1 MKISFLAF
9 RTVKGKL
16 LGITLISAGAALLAA
31 GAVLALYD
39 YREMRQTLVTGT
51 QTYANIVAQNCTAA
65 LSFGDANDAAQ
76 TLGSLRLNP
85 TFSPPAFTTTPGK
98 NSPSIF
104 ADATFPSPTS
114 RWKISVNTASPMIR
128 SSSPA
133 PFN

>member
-76 TLGSLRLNP
+76 TLGSLRRIPRSRRLHLRQLREK
-85 TFSPPAFTTTPGK
+85 TRRLFSRTPRFHPRLHDGK
-98 NSPSIF
+98 F
-104 ADATFPSPTS
+104 
-114 RWKISVNTASPMIR
+114 R
-128 SSSPA
+128 
-133 PFN
+133 

>member
-1 MKISFLAF
+1 MKTSFLSF

-16 LGITLISAGAALLAA
+16 LAITLISAGAALLAA

-76 TLGSLRLNP
+76 TLGSLRAESHVVAACIYDNSGKKLAVYFRGRQVP
-85 TFSPPAFTTTPGK
+85 IPDFT
-98 NSPSIF
+98 
-104 ADATFPSPTS
+104 
-114 RWKISVNTASPMIR
+114 
-128 SSSPA
+128 
-133 PFN
+133 